1 MSKAKEQSIVPP
13 LSKPEKLLSAREI
26 MLHLHNEHKYMSK
39 LLNVLNEQRALIEDG
54 EVPDLAIMQD
64 IARYMH
70 EYSDVSHHAKE
81 DVIYG
86 KLATIDEVQKSDIV
100 NLLIDHEAS
109 SKKTEALTQCIES
122 TMQDP
127 SRDNLEMLKLR
138 CEDYITSMNRH
149 MDHEESQVFPL
160 ILETLSEDDWADII
174 NDIQPANDPLF
185 GQLVAQK
192 YENLMNAISNEME
205 RAAEDFAMAEWVG
218 LGASMES
225 IGLIATYGNAITKTI
240 SQHCKQAWK
249 SNTVA
254 FRKLRQSKS
263 HSVGD
268 YASVTID
275 CMLNNYDSY
284 TDVMYDIGKILRKA
298 RAQMAEPYTTRLRI
312 YHDMT
317 RNP

>member
-127 SRDNLEMLKLR
+127 SRDNLEILKLR

-192 YENLMNAISNEME
+192 YENLMNAISSEME

-249 SNTVA
+249 SNAVA

-268 YASVTID
+268 YASVTVD

>member
-1 MSKAKEQSIVPP
+1 
-13 LSKPEKLLSAREI
+13 
-26 MLHLHNEHKYMSK
+26 MSK